1 MKKIIPISIW
11 MLSTLFAAAQS
22 SDEENNANITISHA
36 ARSFRFER
44 GDEAHPVVIKETSSR
59 QYLCN
64 NYNTY
69 FPVVEFYNDVE
80 KIDEVSILV
89 DNSKKHGITPKHEYY
104 SVNDIF
110 YSDARICYFKLPFA
124 KKGATGKVTFE
135 KTTLDPHY
143 FTSIYLA
150 GSEAVA
156 EMELKIFIPSW
167 MKAELKDLN
176 CEKFDIKKNAV
187 PEKDG
192 IMYTY
197 MVKNM
202 PAIPRES
209 SSPGITYYAPHIMV
223 MNKYA
228 EPAGIKYTYFNTL
241 KDQYNW
247 YHKLIKETENDPQ
260 VMKAKAEEVTKGLVT
275 DDAKVKAVF
284 QWVQD
289 NIRYIAFE
297 DGIAGFKPDKAQ
309 NVLQK
314 KYGDCKGMANLVTEM
329 LRSINLDA
337 RRCWIGTRHLFYD
350 YSTPSLAVD
359 NHMISVWMNKGVPVY
374 LDATEKYI
382 GFGEVAERIQG
393 RQTLIEDGANFI
405 LNKVPVA
412 DYQQNTSIEQR
423 KLTLEGG
430 VLKGRIVQ
438 TWKGENKEMLL
449 SGLNSIRQD
458 KQENA
463 LSNYLSRGRK
473 DFEISALKVVNLS
486 DYNKD
491 INVEY
496 DILWKNAVADFNQET
511 YLEVDNRRNFDGYKI
526 DTSKRKLPYWFYFKD
541 HVVFETE
548 VVLPA
553 DKKVESLPPAI
564 RIQQPGYSFTGSYTS
579 SGSKLNYRCEI
590 ILKEAQL
597 KPDQFSQWNND
608 IEKLKGF
615 YNQQVVLTK
624 VK

>member
-1 MKKIIPISIW
+1 MKKIISISVW
-11 MLSTLFAAAQS
+11 MLATLFAAAQP
-22 SDEENNANITISHA
+22 SDEEDNANITISQA
-36 ARSFRFER
+36 KRAFRFEK
-44 GDEAHPVVIKETSSR
+44 GDEAHPVVIKETSIR

-69 FPVVEFYNDVE
+69 FPVVEFYNDME
-80 KIDEVSILV
+80 KIDDVSILV
-89 DNSKKHGITPKHEYY
+89 DNSKKHGITPKYQYH

-110 YSDARICYFKLPFA
+110 YSDARICYFKLPFG

-135 KTTLDPHY
+135 KTILDPHY
-143 FTSIYLA
+143 FTSIFLA
-150 GSEAVA
+150 ESEAVT

-167 MKAELKDLN
+167 MKVELKDLN
-176 CEKFDIKKNAV
+176 FEKFDIKKTSA
-187 PEKDG
+187 PENDG
-192 IMYTY
+192 IAYTY
-197 MVKNM
+197 TIKNM

-228 EPAGIKYTYFNTL
+228 EPAGAKYTYFNTL

-247 YHKLIKETENDPQ
+247 YYKLIKETENDPQ
-260 VMKAKAEEVTKGLVT
+260 PIKAKAEEITKGLT
-275 DDAKVKAVF
+275 ADDAKVKAVF

-309 NVLQK
+309 SVLQK

-337 RRCWIGTRHLFYD
+337 RRCWIGTRHLLYD

-359 NHMISVWMNKGVPVY
+359 NHMISVWMNKGIPVY

-412 DYQQNTSIEQR
+412 AYQQNTSIEQR
-423 KLTLEGG
+423 KLTLDGG
-430 VLKGRIVQ
+430 VLKGRISQ

-449 SGLNSIRQD
+449 SGLNSIKQD

-463 LSNYLSRGRK
+463 LNNYLSRGKK
-473 DFEISALKVVNLS
+473 DFEISALKVANLS

-491 INVEY
+491 IQVEY
-496 DILWKNAVADFNQET
+496 DVLWKNAVADFNQET
-511 YLEVDNRRNFDGYKI
+511 YLEVDNRRSFEGYKI

-541 HVVFETE
+541 HLVFETE
-548 VVLPA
+548 VILPA
-553 DKKVESLPPAI
+553 DKKVETLPSEI
-564 RIQQPGYSFTGSYTS
+564 KILQPGYSFSGSYTS

-590 ILKEAQL
+590 ILKDAQL
-597 KPDQFSQWNND
+597 KPEQFSQWNKD
-608 IEKLKGF
+608 IEQLKNF